1 MAAVCFD
8 GPAAQVV
15 ADPSITF
22 LDGRD
27 DGAVVELLD
36 DVVESPRVAR
46 LGVDV
51 EKAARRVDAVLLLT

>member
-1 MAAVCFD
+1 M
-8 GPAAQVV
+8 